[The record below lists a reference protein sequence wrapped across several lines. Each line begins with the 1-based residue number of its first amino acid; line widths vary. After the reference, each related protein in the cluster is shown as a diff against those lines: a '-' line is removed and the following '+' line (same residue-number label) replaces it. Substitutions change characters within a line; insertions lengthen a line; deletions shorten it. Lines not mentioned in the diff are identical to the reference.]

1 VNAARLAAAL
11 SERAEAVCRQYLP
24 HGRRQG
30 RYWVA
35 GDLDGA
41 RGRSL
46 YVRLRPPGTPGK
58 WTDAATGEHG
68 DLLDL
73 IRHRLRALTLRAALD
88 EARAFLAL
96 PAAPAA
102 GGGPGDSYDATQ
114 AARRLWARCR
124 AIDGTHAERYLH
136 ARGLARCR
144 FAALRFH
151 PELRYREGSSVRRLP
166 ALVAAVT
173 GDDGAVTGVQRTW
186 LDPRSP
192 AKAGVAAPRKALGR
206 VYGRAVR
213 FGQPAAAASLLVGEG
228 IETVL
233 SVVTA
238 VPEVTAA
245 SALSAGSLGAFAPP
259 LGLTRLV
266 IARDNDAEGERAAER
281 LARRCARAGVA
292 ASVLV
297 PQGDDFND
305 DLVALGRNALR
316 ARLAPLFRFAGG
328 EARPREGGQARR
340 GEGAWSA
347 SSI

>member
-1 VNAARLAAAL
+1 MNASGIAAEL
-11 SERAEAVCRQYLP
+11 GRRAEAVCRRYLP

-46 YVRLRPPGTPGK
+46 YVRLKPPGTPGK

-73 IRHRLRALTLRAALD
+73 VRHRSRAPTLRAALD
-88 EARAFLAL
+88 EARSFLAL

-102 GGGPGDSYDATQ
+102 GEGSGDSYDATE

-124 AIDGTHAERYLH
+124 AIDGTHAEAYLH

-151 PELRYREGSSVRRLP
+151 PALRYREGASVRRLP
-166 ALVAAVT
+166 ALIAAVT

-192 AKAGVAAPRKALGR
+192 AKAGIAHPRKALGR
-206 VYGRAVR
+206 IYGLAVR
-213 FGQPAAAASLLVGEG
+213 FGRPADGASLLVGEG

-233 SVVTA
+233 SLVTA

-245 SALSAGSLGAFAPP
+245 AALTAGSLGAFAPP
-259 LGLTRLV
+259 SGVARLV
-266 IARDNDAEGERAAER
+266 IARDNDIEGALAAMR
-281 LARRCARAGVA
+281 LARRCARARVA
-292 ASVLV
+292 ATVV
-297 PQGDDFND
+297 FPEGGDFND
-305 DLVALGRNALR
+305 DLVALGPHALA
-316 ARLAPLFRFAGG
+316 ARVGPLLIR
-328 EARPREGGQARR
+328 
-340 GEGAWSA
+340 
-347 SSI
+347 

>member
-1 VNAARLAAAL
+1 MNAAAIAAAL
-11 SERAEAVCRQYLP
+11 GRRAEAVCRQYLP

-46 YVRLRPPGTPGK
+46 YVRLGPPGTPGK

-73 IRHRLRALTLRAALD
+73 VRHRTRAPTLRAALD
-88 EARAFLAL
+88 EARTFLAL

-102 GGGPGDSYDATQ
+102 GEGDAYDATE
-114 AARRLWARCR
+114 AARRLWRRCR
-124 AIDGTHAERYLH
+124 AIDGTHAEKYLR

-144 FAALRFH
+144 FSCLRFH

-192 AKAGVAAPRKALGR
+192 AKAGVASPRKALGR
-206 VYGRAVR
+206 IYGLAVR
-213 FGQPAAAASLLVGEG
+213 FGRPADGASLLVGEG

-233 SVVTA
+233 SLVTA
-238 VPEVTAA
+238 VPQIDAA
-245 SALSAGSLGAFAPP
+245 AALTAGSLGAFSAPP
-259 LGLTRLV
+259 GVARLV
-266 IARDNDAEGERAAER
+266 IARDNDVEGEQAAER

-292 ASVLV
+292 ALVVV

-305 DLVALGRNALR
+305 DLVALGPDTLG
-316 ARLAPLFRFAGG
+316 ARM
-328 EARPREGGQARR
+328 RR
-340 GEGAWSA
+340 HFVR
-347 SSI
+347 

>member
-1 VNAARLAAAL
+1 MNAARLAAAL

-73 IRHRLRALTLRAALD
+73 VRHRSRAPTLRAALD
-88 EARAFLAL
+88 EARAFLSL

-102 GGGPGDSYDATQ
+102 GEGSGDSYDATE

-124 AIDGTHAERYLH
+124 AIDGTHAEKYLR

-192 AKAGVAAPRKALGR
+192 AKAGVASPRKALGR
-206 VYGRAVR
+206 IFGLAVR
-213 FGQPAAAASLLVGEG
+213 FGRPADGASLLVGEG

-233 SVVTA
+233 SLVTA

-245 SALSAGSLGAFAPP
+245 AALTAGSLGAFAPP

-292 ASVLV
+292 ALVLA
-297 PQGDDFND
+297 PEGGDFND
-305 DLVALGRNALR
+305 DLVVLGPHALA
-316 ARLAPLFRFAGG
+316 ARVGPLLVR
-328 EARPREGGQARR
+328 
-340 GEGAWSA
+340 
-347 SSI
+347 

>member
-1 VNAARLAAAL
+1 MNAAAIAAAL
-11 SERAEAVCRQYLP
+11 GERAEAVCRQYLP

-46 YVRLRPPGTPGK
+46 YVRLAGPGTPGK
-58 WTDAATGEHG
+58 FTDAATGEHG
-68 DLLDL
+68 DLLDI
-73 IRHRLRALTLRAALD
+73 IRHRSRAPTLRAALD

-96 PAAPAA
+96 PAAPAT
-102 GGGPGDSYDATQ
+102 GGGSGDSYDAAE

-213 FGQPAAAASLLVGEG
+213 FGRPADGASLLVGEG

-233 SVVTA
+233 SLVTA
-238 VPEVTAA
+238 VPEITAA
-245 SALSAGSLGAFAPP
+245 AALSAGSLGAFAPP
-259 LGLTRLV
+259 SGVARLL
-266 IARDNDAEGERAAER
+266 IARDNDTEGEQAAMR

-292 ASVLV
+292 ALVLV
-297 PQGDDFND
+297 PEGDDFND
-305 DLVALGRNALR
+305 DLVALGRDALAARLSPLLR
-316 ARLAPLFRFAGG
+316 AGS
-328 EARPREGGQARR
+328 REW
-340 GEGAWSA
+340 ECSA
-347 SSI
+347 V

>member
-1 VNAARLAAAL
+1 MNAAAIAAAL
-11 SERAEAVCRQYLP
+11 GRCAEAVCRHYLP

-46 YVRLRPPGTPGK
+46 FVRLAPPGTPGK
-58 WTDAATGEHG
+58 WTDAAEGQHG

-73 IRHRLRALTLRAALD
+73 IRYRTGAPTLRAALD

-102 GGGPGDSYDATQ
+102 GESGAYDATE
-114 AARRLWARCR
+114 AARRLWRRCR
-124 AIDGTHAERYLH
+124 AIDGTHAERYLQ

-166 ALVAAVT
+166 ALIAAVT
-173 GDDGAVTGVQRTW
+173 GDGGAVLGVQRTW
-186 LDPRSP
+186 LDPRLP
-192 AKAGVAAPRKALGR
+192 AKAGVATPRKALGR
-206 VYGRAVR
+206 IFGHAVR
-213 FGQPAAAASLLVGEG
+213 FGHSADGASLLVGEG

-233 SVVTA
+233 SLVTA
-238 VPEVTAA
+238 VPEITAA
-245 SALSAGSLGAFAPP
+245 AALSAGSLGAFAPP
-259 LGLTRLV
+259 PGVARLV
-266 IARDNDAEGERAAER
+266 IARDNDIEGEQAARR

-292 ASVLV
+292 ATVIV
-297 PQGDDFND
+297 PRDGDFND
-305 DLVALGRNALR
+305 DLVALGAPAL
-316 ARLAPLFRFAGG
+316 AAWLSPLFRFAGA
-328 EARPREGGQARR
+328 EARPREREQPRA
-340 GEGAWSA
+340 GEGAWPA